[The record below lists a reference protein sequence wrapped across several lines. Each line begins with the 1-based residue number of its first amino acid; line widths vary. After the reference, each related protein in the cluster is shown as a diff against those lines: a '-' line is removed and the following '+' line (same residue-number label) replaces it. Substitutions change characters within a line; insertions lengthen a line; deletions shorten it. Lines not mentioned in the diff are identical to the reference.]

1 MKLFFIHLLLVLTS
15 VVEVVTLLMID
26 MLDFVLQ
33 IKLKNMNVK
42 VFNLMSGANE
52 TRFSVKCESCECM
65 CGLDENVCNSK
76 QAWNHNE
83 CRCEFKELK

>member
-1 MKLFFIHLLLVLTS
+1 
-15 VVEVVTLLMID
+15 
-26 MLDFVLQ
+26 
-33 IKLKNMNVK
+33 MNVK

-52 TRFSVKCESCECM
+52 TRFLVKCESCEYM
-65 CGLDENVCNSK
+65 CGLVENVCNSK

>member
-52 TRFSVKCESCECM
+52 TRFLVKCESCEYM
-65 CGLDENVCNSK
+65 CGLVENVCNSK
-76 QAWNHNE
+76 QVWNHNE
-83 CRCEFKELK
+83 CQCEFKKLK